1 MGIIAAAATA
11 AYRSG
16 LSLSVGTL
24 CMSAPPAAAPF
35 SLDLADGRLCGLRW
49 GRPGARPVLALHGW
63 LDNAASFTPLAL
75 ALLEQCDIDLLAI
88 DLAGHG
94 HSDWLPG
101 GYSQPAQAAQLLG
114 LLDTLGW
121 RQVELIG
128 HSMGASIAGLL
139 AAALPERVTRLV
151 CIDAL
156 GPLSAPPEQSVTRL
170 REYLLGQQPGQ
181 QRQPRPLPDP
191 EHALRLRMQTNA
203 LSRRNAG
210 LLVER
215 GLRQD
220 GHQWRWRTDPLLT
233 HASAFYLHESQVQA
247 LLAAIQCPTLLLQA
261 EPPGRFI
268 APQLQQQRQACIGG
282 LQAIGLAGG
291 HHLHMENAAA
301 CAAAIIAFINK
312 DELKQ

>member
-1 MGIIAAAATA
+1 M
-11 AYRSG
+11 
-16 LSLSVGTL
+16 
-24 CMSAPPAAAPF
+24 PALPTAAPF
-35 SLDLADGRLCGLRW
+35 ALSLPSGRLCGLRW

-121 RQVELIG
+121 QQVELIG

-170 REYLLGQQPGQ
+170 RQYLLGQQPGQ

-191 EHALRLRMQTNA
+191 EHALRLRMQANA

-312 DELKQ
+312 DE

>member
-1 MGIIAAAATA
+1 M
-11 AYRSG
+11 
-16 LSLSVGTL
+16 
-24 CMSAPPAAAPF
+24 PALPTAAPF
-35 SLDLADGRLCGLRW
+35 ALSLPSGRLCGLRW

-63 LDNAASFTPLAL
+63 LDNAASFTPLAP
-75 ALLEQCDIDLLAI
+75 ALLAQDDIDLLAI

-94 HSDWLPG
+94 HSDWLPA

-114 LLDTLGW
+114 LLDALGW
-121 RQVELIG
+121 PQVDLIG

-156 GPLSAPPEQSVTRL
+156 GPLSAPPEQTVTRL
-170 REYLLGQQPGQ
+170 REYLLGQQPAQ

-191 EHALRLRMQTNA
+191 EHALRLRMQANA
-203 LSRRNAG
+203 LSRGNAG

-220 GHQWRWRTDPLLT
+220 GNQWRWRTDPQLT
-233 HASAFYLHESQVQA
+233 HASAVYLHESQVQA
-247 LLAAIQCPTLLLQA
+247 MLAAIRCPALLLQA

-268 APQLQQQRQACIGG
+268 APQLQQQRQACITG
-282 LQAIGLAGG
+282 LQTINLPGG

-301 CAAAIIAFINK
+301 CAAAILAFINQNEWK
-312 DELKQ
+312 E